1 MQKIV
6 GMTMEEGF
14 KIGSHVFE
22 LYDPLS
28 RIKDSK
34 DIAML
39 VKKMNSYKI
48 IMNSIC

>member
-22 LYDPLS
+22 LYDPLF
-28 RIKDSK
+28 RIKVIK
-34 DIAML
+34 DKPITML
-39 VKKMNSYKI
+39 VKKMNS
-48 IMNSIC
+48 

>member
-22 LYDPLS
+22 LYDPLF
-28 RIKDSK
+28 RVKVSK
-34 DIAML
+34 DISDIL
-39 VKKMNSYKI
+39 KKMNS
-48 IMNSIC
+48 

>member
-22 LYDPLS
+22 LYDPLF
-28 RIKDSK
+28 RIKVSK
-34 DIAML
+34 DIYGML
-39 VKKMNSYKI
+39 VKKMNS
-48 IMNSIC
+48 